1 VLELD
6 KDMDYEDMLDHI
18 REHISDLLADIDDI
32 EGFRDIVL
40 RVSDVVMEA
49 YEYGVESSDD

>member
-1 VLELD
+1 MLELD